1 MIGSWCS
8 GLLFRLYE
16 RLTLSDPAAPA
27 DLIYVMAGKMERKA
41 YGLELYQAGLSPR
54 LVLGVGRFEV
64 SKMYRL
70 ALEDSVVEELIALR
84 DKTPGDQRHFFVKL
98 EPSGVCIEKRLL
110 RRWSTYGEI
119 LDLRDWLK
127 ATNVRRVM
135 VISTDIHLRR
145 VAVTFD
151 KVFRGCPVEFC
162 YCPVPASASSLEKG
176 EWWSR
181 PGDRKY
187 VISETAKLVAYR
199 FILLMPQFLI
209 RRFMRLKDRI
219 RRGTYLSDCK

>member
-1 MIGSWCS
+1 MIA
-8 GLLFRLYE
+8 GLLLRLYE
-16 RLTLSDPAAPA
+16 SLTFSDRPAPA
-27 DLIYVMAGKMERKA
+27 DLIFVMAGKMERKD
-41 YGLELYQAGLSPR
+41 YGLVLYRAGLSPR

-64 SKMYRL
+64 SKMYRV
-70 ALEDSVVEELIALR
+70 ALDHAVVEELIALR
-84 DKTPGDQRHFFVKL
+84 DKTPADQRHFFVKL
-98 EPSGVCIEKRLL
+98 EAFGVSIEKRLP

-135 VISTDIHLRR
+135 VISTDIHLSR

-151 KVFRGCPVEFC
+151 KVFRGCPIEFC
-162 YCPVPASASSLEKG
+162 YCPVPASDSSLVKR

-181 PGDRKY
+181 PGDRRY
-187 VISETAKLVAYR
+187 VISETVKLAAYR

-209 RRFMRLKDRI
+209 RRFMRLKD
-219 RRGTYLSDCK
+219 

>member
-1 MIGSWCS
+1 MIADETYGGSWYS
-8 GLLFRLYE
+8 ALLLTLYE
-16 RLTLSDPAAPA
+16 SLTLSDRPALA
-27 DLIYVMAGKMERKA
+27 DLIYVMAGKMERKD

-64 SKMYRL
+64 SKMYRV
-70 ALEDSVVEELIALR
+70 ALDHAVVEELIALR
-84 DKTPGDQRHFFVKL
+84 DKTPADQRHFFVKL
-98 EPSGVCIEKRLL
+98 EPSGVSIEKRVL

-119 LDLRDWLK
+119 LDLRDCLK

-151 KVFRGCPVEFC
+151 KVFRGSSVEFC
-162 YCPVPASASSLEKG
+162 YCPVPASASSLVKD

-187 VISETAKLVAYR
+187 VISETVKLVGYR

-209 RRFMRLKDRI
+209 RRLMRLKD
-219 RRGTYLSDCK
+219 